1 MATEQRQH
9 NNEATRL
16 SGAPLNGALS
26 PHSLAPAPAR
36 AKAGF
41 SAIPFRHWRGR
52 FTKLPVE
59 LQQIFLPLAEPHLP
73 RIQKGEIPKC
83 FLSCPQVG
91 MLILELRD
99 NEVWA
104 TYEDWWKVACQRL
117 NFMRLH
123 ALSKRFGTFLR
134 DENGGVWAWLPKQ
147 SILPPDLCLELHHAD
162 RQWSWVE
169 RSPPLWKQND
179 NLYRETDEAPLP
191 LITNL
196 WFDAAKPRAVRAPTR
211 AALWR
216 CVGGSRFHAA

>member
-9 NNEATRL
+9 SNEATRL

-41 SAIPFRHWRGR
+41 SPIPFRHWRGR
-52 FTKLPVE
+52 FTKLPAE
-59 LQQIFLPLAEPHLP
+59 LRQIFLPLAEPHLP

-83 FLSCPQVG
+83 FLSCPKVG

-99 NEVWA
+99 DEIWA
-104 TYEDWWKVACQRL
+104 TYEDWWKVACQHL

-123 ALSKRFGTFLR
+123 ALSKRFGTFVR

-147 SILPPDLCLELHHAD
+147 SILPPDLCLALPCAD
-162 RQWSWVE
+162 CQWRWVE
-169 RSPPLWKQND
+169 RSPPPWKRND
-179 NLYRETDEAPLP
+179 HLRRKTDETPCPQIGNRWLD
-191 LITNL
+191 IT
-196 WFDAAKPRAVRAPTR
+196 KPRAVRAPTC
-211 AALWR
+211 AAR
-216 CVGGSRFHAA
+216 